1 MSDVRCQMSDVFAPP
16 TARAE
21 HRTPNAERS
30 TLNAQRSTLN
40 AQRLAKRFP
49 SAPTARNKPAQG
61 KARNERRPGFSS
73 RKDPSPEGATPLLL
87 VRWFRPFRAPSFGGI
102 NPGRRFAVPWA
113 GLRQA
118 FGLLTT
124 KCALLQGVLCANSAV
139 RTSDSRSRVW
149 TLGVGRWTLGVGC
162 WVLGVGCSMFS
173 PAQRLLHSISSYSLE
188 PADHPCDRA
197 LRHGSPT
204 QFASRPKNQLRTLSN
219 GVTVN
224 PR

>member
-1 MSDVRCQMSDVFAPP
+1 MSDVRCQMSDVRWQMYLHRRLRGLNIERP
-16 TARAE
+16 T
-21 HRTPNAERS
+21 P
-30 TLNAQRSTLN
+30 NAQRSTLN

-61 KARNERRPGFSS
+61 KARNERRPGYSS

-124 KCALLQGVLCANSAV
+124 KCALFTRCALCKFRGQNFRFAV
-139 RTSDSRSRVW
+139 ASVD
-149 TLGVGRWTLGVGC
+149 VGRWTLGVGC
-162 WVLGVGCSMFS
+162 WVLGVRCSAPRSGCSIPS
-173 PAQRLLHSISSYSLE
+173 APTHSNQRITPAIVH
-188 PADHPCDRA
+188 
-197 LRHGSPT
+197 
-204 QFASRPKNQLRTLSN
+204 FATDLPLNLP
-219 GVTVN
+219 VD
-224 PR
+224 PRIN